1 MSIQLNG
8 GNNSNSLFQQIVLGQ
23 IDIHK
28 QKNEFEPPNSYHI
41 QKLTQKWVRDL
52 KLKL

>member
-1 MSIQLNG
+1 MSKTGETIVIV
-8 GNNSNSLFQQIVLGQ
+8 FQQIVQGQ
-23 IDIHK
+23 LDIHK
-28 QKNEFEPPNSYHI
+28 RINEVEPPTSYHI